1 MYLCAVND
9 ANSKRDME
17 IKQFI
22 RTQWQAFRAWQENPQ
37 VYRMDET
44 EHVCNNCGH
53 TFKGNYCPVCSQSAR
68 HGRIGWLT
76 LWEGFG
82 QLWGIESRSAVYT
95 LWQLLWRPGYLVRD
109 YISGKRQV
117 SYPPVKLL
125 FILAAII
132 AVVQFFFPVPAK
144 EPTVTGFQYL
154 DFALTWLQNHENI
167 DALLSG
173 CIFILP
179 TWWLFRNAPGYPRHT
194 IPEGFFIQ
202 VYVAILSFLFAS
214 VFAEST
220 LLAVTLSY
228 AYMYMIY
235 KQLFGY
241 GYWGTLWRLVVNAV
255 MSLSVLF
262 VLIIIGLTISEL
274 WKKDLYVHTQEGATT
289 DLFYVCSTETSD
301 WINEQGDT
309 VHFADMNKPEHR
321 AALFTEIHGVHELV
335 CPENCNFY
343 APYYNQATREGLL
356 CDTTLFRSR
365 CAQASEEVIQAFDK
379 YMELNN
385 QGRPFVLMGYSQGGY
400 AVVEL
405 IKHLTAEQASRMVA
419 AYVIGYQV
427 TESDLQH
434 PNIRAAKSA
443 TDTGVTICYNSV
455 ASPDAE
461 IPVLSGQT
469 AIGINPVN
477 WCTDATPATYVF
489 DYDDIHDT
497 LTATLDPVSHLTVIA
512 GYDGAY
518 PMLPF
523 VGKEGN
529 YHGLEIPLYYRS
541 LKQNIA
547 LRCEVMQKMSNLEQ
561 IEL

>member
-1 MYLCAVND
+1 
-9 ANSKRDME
+9 ME

-22 RTQWQAFRAWQENPQ
+22 RTRWQAFRAWQENPRT
-37 VYRMDET
+37 YRMDET

-68 HGRIGWLT
+68 DGRIGWLS
-76 LWEGFG
+76 LWEGIG
-82 QLWGIESRSAVYT
+82 QLWGIESRSGIYT

-132 AVVQFFFPVPAK
+132 AVVQYFFPAPVK
-144 EPTVTGFQYL
+144 EPVVTGFRYL
-154 DFALTWLQNHENI
+154 DAALTWLQNHENI
-167 DALLSG
+167 NALLSG
-173 CIFILP
+173 CTFILP
-179 TWWLFRNAPGYPRHT
+179 TWWLFRNAPRYPNHT
-194 IPEGFFIQ
+194 IPEGFFVQ

-220 LLAVTLSY
+220 TLAVTLSY
-228 AYMYMIY
+228 AYMYIIY

-241 GYWGTLWRLVVNAV
+241 GYWGTLWRLVVCAL
-255 MSLSVLF
+255 LSFVALF

-274 WKKDLYVHTQEGATT
+274 RQDNLYTHTNEGATT
-289 DLFYVCSTETSD
+289 DIFYVCSTEIDD
-301 WINEQGDT
+301 WVNKQGDT
-309 VHFADMNKPEHR
+309 VHFADMSNLAHHT
-321 AALFTEIHGVHELV
+321 ALYGEMLGVATLV

-343 APYYNQATREGLL
+343 APYYNQATIEGLL
-356 CDTTLFRSR
+356 RDTALCEQR
-365 CAQASEEVIQAFDK
+365 CAHATEEVIEAFDN
-379 YMELNN
+379 YMLLKNHD
-385 QGRPFVLMGYSQGGY
+385 RPFVLMGYSQGGY

-405 IKHLTAEQASRMVA
+405 LKHLTAEQASRMVA

-427 TESDLQH
+427 TASDLQH
-434 PNIRAAKSA
+434 PNIRAAQSA
-443 TDTGVTICYNSV
+443 TDTSVTICFNSV

-461 IPVLSGQT
+461 IPILSGKT

-477 WCTDATPATYVF
+477 WRTDATPTTFVY
-489 DYDDIHDT
+489 DYNDANDT
-497 LTATLDPVSHLTVIA
+497 LTATLDTVSHLTVIE
-512 GYDGAY
+512 GYDGPC

-547 LRCEVMQKMSNLEQ
+547 LRCEVMHGLIKED
-561 IEL
+561 

>member
-1 MYLCAVND
+1 
-9 ANSKRDME
+9 ME

>member
-289 DLFYVCSTETSD
+289 DLF
-301 WINEQGDT
+301 
-309 VHFADMNKPEHR
+309 
-321 AALFTEIHGVHELV
+321 
-335 CPENCNFY
+335 
-343 APYYNQATREGLL
+343 
-356 CDTTLFRSR
+356 
-365 CAQASEEVIQAFDK
+365 
-379 YMELNN
+379 
-385 QGRPFVLMGYSQGGY
+385 
-400 AVVEL
+400 
-405 IKHLTAEQASRMVA
+405 
-419 AYVIGYQV
+419 
-427 TESDLQH
+427 
-434 PNIRAAKSA
+434 
-443 TDTGVTICYNSV
+443 
-455 ASPDAE
+455 
-461 IPVLSGQT
+461 
-469 AIGINPVN
+469 
-477 WCTDATPATYVF
+477 
-489 DYDDIHDT
+489 
-497 LTATLDPVSHLTVIA
+497 
-512 GYDGAY
+512 
-518 PMLPF
+518 
-523 VGKEGN
+523 
-529 YHGLEIPLYYRS
+529 
-541 LKQNIA
+541 
-547 LRCEVMQKMSNLEQ
+547 
-561 IEL
+561 

>member
-1 MYLCAVND
+1 
-9 ANSKRDME
+9 ME
-17 IKQFI
+17 IKQYI
-22 RTQWQAFRAWQENPQ
+22 RAKWQAFRAWQENPRA
-37 VYRMDET
+37 YRMDET

-82 QLWGIESRSAVYT
+82 QLWGVDSKSGIYT
-95 LWQLLWRPGYLVRD
+95 LWQLFWRPGYLVRD

-132 AVVQFFFPVPAK
+132 AVVQYFFPVPEK
-144 EPTVTGFQYL
+144 EPVFTGFRYL
-154 DFALTWLQNHENI
+154 DFALNWLQNHENI
-167 DALLSG
+167 EALLSG

-179 TWWLFRNAPGYPRHT
+179 TWWLFRNAPRYPHHT
-194 IPEGFFIQ
+194 IPEGFFVQ

-220 LLAVTLSY
+220 PLAVTLSY

-241 GYWGTLWRLVVNAV
+241 DYWGTLWRLVVSAV
-255 MSLSVLF
+255 MSFVVLF
-262 VLIIIGLTISEL
+262 VLIIIGLTISEI
-274 WKKDLYVHTQEGATT
+274 WKKDLYVHTNEGAKT
-289 DLFYVCSTETSD
+289 DIFYVCSTEISD

-309 VHFADMNKPEHR
+309 VHFADMNKPGHR
-321 AALFTEIHGVHELV
+321 AALFTEIHGVDELV
-335 CPENCNFY
+335 CPEKCNFY
-343 APYYNQATREGLL
+343 APFYNQATKEGLL
-356 CDTTLFRSR
+356 RDTALFGPR
-365 CAQASEEVIQAFDK
+365 CAQASEEVIQAFDS
-379 YMELNN
+379 YMLLKN
-385 QGRPFVLMGYSQGGY
+385 QDRPFVLMGYSQGGY

-405 IKHLTAEQASRMVA
+405 LKHLTPEQASRLVA
-419 AYVIGYQV
+419 AYIIGYQV

-434 PNIRAAKSA
+434 PNIRAAQSA

-455 ASPDAE
+455 ASPDAG

-469 AIGINPVN
+469 VIGINPVN

-489 DYDDIHDT
+489 DYDDANDT
-497 LTATLDPVSHLTVIA
+497 ITATLDPVSHLTVIE

-529 YHGLEIPLYYRS
+529 YHCLEIPLYYRS

-547 LRCEVMQKMSNLEQ
+547 LRSEAKHGMLNGDK
-561 IEL
+561 IKFR

>member
-1 MYLCAVND
+1 MQ
-9 ANSKRDME
+9 
-17 IKQFI
+17 IKQFL
-22 RTQWQAFRAWQENPQ
+22 RSKWQAFRAWQENPKA
-37 VYRMDET
+37 YRMDET

-53 TFKGNYCPVCSQSAR
+53 TFNGNYCPVCSQSAR

-76 LWEGFG
+76 LWEGIG
-82 QLWGIESRSAVYT
+82 QLWGIESRSGIYT
-95 LWQLLWRPGYLVRD
+95 LWQLFWRPGYLVRD

-132 AVVQFFFPVPAK
+132 AVVQFFFPVPEK
-144 EPTVTGFQYL
+144 EPVFTGFRYL

-167 DALLSG
+167 EALLAG

-179 TWWLFRNAPGYPRHT
+179 TWWLFRNAPRYPHHT
-194 IPEGFFIQ
+194 IPEGFFVQ

-214 VFAEST
+214 IFAEST
-220 LLAVTLSY
+220 PIAVTLSY
-228 AYMYMIY
+228 VYMFIIY

-241 GYWGTLWRLVVNAV
+241 GYWGTLWRLVISAV
-255 MSLSVLF
+255 MSFVVSF
-262 VLIIIGLTISEL
+262 VLIIIGLTISEI
-274 WKKDLYVHTQEGATT
+274 WKKDLYVHTQDGATT
-289 DLFYVCSTETSD
+289 DIFYVCSTEIAD
-301 WINEQGDT
+301 WINAQGDT
-309 VHFADMNKPEHR
+309 VHFADMDKAGHR
-321 AALFTEIHGVHELV
+321 AALFTEMHGVDELV
-335 CPENCNFY
+335 CPEKCNFY
-343 APYYNQATREGLL
+343 APFYNQATKEGLL
-356 CDTTLFRSR
+356 RDTALFGPR
-365 CAQASEEVIQAFDK
+365 CAQASEEVIQAFDS
-379 YMELNN
+379 YMLLKN
-385 QGRPFVLMGYSQGGY
+385 QDRPFVLMGYSQGGY

-405 IKHLTAEQASRMVA
+405 LKHLTPEQASRLVA
-419 AYVIGYQV
+419 AYIIGYQV

-434 PNIRAAKSA
+434 PNIRAAQSA

-455 ASPDAE
+455 ASPDAG

-469 AIGINPVN
+469 VIGINPVN

-489 DYDDIHDT
+489 DYDDANDT
-497 LTATLDPVSHLTVIA
+497 ITATLDPVSHLTVIE

-529 YHGLEIPLYYRS
+529 YHCLEIPLYYRS

-547 LRCEVMQKMSNLEQ
+547 LRSEAKHGMLNGDK
-561 IEL
+561 IKFR